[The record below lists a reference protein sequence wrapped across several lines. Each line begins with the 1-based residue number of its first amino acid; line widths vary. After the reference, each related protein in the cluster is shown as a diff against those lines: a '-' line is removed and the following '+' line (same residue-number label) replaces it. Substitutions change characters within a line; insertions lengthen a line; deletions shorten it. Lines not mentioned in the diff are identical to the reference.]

1 MNMGDINSVLP
12 DIPRFYTALAEWLA
26 CLLCI
31 LRMRRRINSWNL
43 VVVSVGVLVLQSFF
57 LILTDNQEDFWWIV
71 CMAVAVGI
79 MYIFIFACCNL
90 SAKDAG
96 YCCVRSFVLEEFMA
110 SLEWEIECFFYY
122 GMNWACFSNG
132 ILWLMITYG
141 GVCVIYC
148 LIEKKSMTQEELNVE
163 NRELISCVIIGASV
177 FLMSNLG
184 YTSLKT
190 PFTVTLY
197 PEIFIIRTMIDLG
210 GVAILYAYHV
220 QRINL
225 RIRYEFESMQNI
237 LHNQY
242 IQYQRSQEA
251 IDLIN
256 YKYHDLKH
264 YILVLKMEENEQ
276 RRRDYLNQMEEELKG
291 YGMQYKTGNQVL
303 DVLLTSKNLSC
314 AKKQIVMT
322 CVVDGTLFDFMDNID
337 ICSIFGNALDNAIE
351 CEEKLELEKR
361 LIEVTAFSQKKF
373 LIIRIENYYE
383 GELEFTRG
391 LPLTTKKET
400 QFHGYGL
407 KSLCYTVRKYGGE
420 TDISAHDNWFSL
432 KILIPM

>member
-1 MNMGDINSVLP
+1 
-12 DIPRFYTALAEWLA
+12 
-26 CLLCI
+26 
-31 LRMRRRINSWNL
+31 
-43 VVVSVGVLVLQSFF
+43 
-57 LILTDNQEDFWWIV
+57 
-71 CMAVAVGI
+71 
-79 MYIFIFACCNL
+79 
-90 SAKDAG
+90 
-96 YCCVRSFVLEEFMA
+96 
-110 SLEWEIECFFYY
+110 
-122 GMNWACFSNG
+122 
-132 ILWLMITYG
+132 
-141 GVCVIYC
+141 
-148 LIEKKSMTQEELNVE
+148 
-163 NRELISCVIIGASV
+163 
-177 FLMSNLG
+177 
-184 YTSLKT
+184 
-190 PFTVTLY
+190 
-197 PEIFIIRTMIDLG
+197 MIDFG

-251 IDLIN
+251 IELIN

-264 YILVLKMEENEQ
+264 YTLALKMEENEQ
-276 RRRDYLNQMEEELKG
+276 RRRDYLNQLEEELKG
-291 YGMQYKTGNQVL
+291 YGMQYKTGNKVL

-361 LIEVTAFSQKKF
+361 LIEVAAFSQKKF
-373 LIIRIENYYE
+373 LIIRFENYYE
-383 GELEFTRG
+383 GELEFSRG
-391 LPLTTKKET
+391 FPLTTKKET